1 MIDSIAMIQKFHEM
15 PEYQRLKN
23 IRQFSLSL
31 KVFSGNTLQLKSL
44 LDFGKD
50 PKNFVHLGIPKKR
63 PELQFFQLQIVR
75 LLHNFVA
82 SAKSLVDHSR
92 RFYQDNYKSNG
103 QFKDYEE
110 QVKIQF
116 AENPLAQFVNCFRQY
131 CQHYEPPPIG
141 SKLNILS
148 ENPHAV
154 FLTKKKLLKFDKW
167 NAPAKTFLQN
177 AQDQIDLYDIVLQ
190 YEQLVS
196 EFYAWVNSRL
206 MEIHSADCAIVEQK
220 NKEIIQTMTPSI
232 LQELTIMLEMYK
244 KGVGQ
249 PEDVFVD
256 ILDANAI
263 RSVMIQFKH
272 PTEQAKA
279 MIAIVQQYISVPQQ
293 LQDDI
298 INIFEKQRTS

>member
-1 MIDSIAMIQKFHEM
+1 
-15 PEYQRLKN
+15 
-23 IRQFSLSL
+23 
-31 KVFSGNTLQLKSL
+31 
-44 LDFGKD
+44 
-50 PKNFVHLGIPKKR
+50 
-63 PELQFFQLQIVR
+63 
-75 LLHNFVA
+75 
-82 SAKSLVDHSR
+82 
-92 RFYQDNYKSNG
+92 
-103 QFKDYEE
+103 
-110 QVKIQF
+110 
-116 AENPLAQFVNCFRQY
+116 
-131 CQHYEPPPIG
+131 
-141 SKLNILS
+141 
-148 ENPHAV
+148 
-154 FLTKKKLLKFDKW
+154 
-167 NAPAKTFLQN
+167 LQN

-206 MEIHSADCAIVEQK
+206 MEIHSADFAIVEQK

-249 PEDVFVD
+249 PEDVFVE